1 MIDLKEKENSS
12 SKEAQHKVQTLE
24 SVLSAKHRVENGR
37 ESEQLTILFIL
48 WFFSSIAITIATGVQ
63 LWYTD
68 STT

>member
-1 MIDLKEKENSS
+1 MIDLKEKE
-12 SKEAQHKVQTLE
+12 SKEANQKPQTLE
-24 SVLSAKHRVENGR
+24 SVLSTKHRVESGQ
-37 ESEQLTILFIL
+37 ESGQLTVISIL